1 MISASIGARGVALGL
16 LLILAEALPA
26 AAQSD
31 AIAACLCLEQ
41 RVATTRQS
49 MNGRTQAL
57 AAAQQRLSEL
67 NGELVREKP
76 RVDANDPASVDRY
89 KALLEQR
96 DAAYR
101 QSIGPVVSEANRAV
115 LDYNAVVGQYNNEC
129 ANHSF
134 NSWMVDEVRAHLSC
148 PAPQ

>member
-1 MISASIGARGVALGL
+1 MISASTGGHGVVLGL
-16 LLILAEALPA
+16 LVILAASRPA

-31 AIAACLCLEQ
+31 PIAACLCLEQ

-49 MNGRTQAL
+49 MSDRNQAL

-67 NGELVREKP
+67 NAELVREKP
-76 RVDANDPASVDRY
+76 GVDVNNPGSVGRY

-101 QSIGPVVSEANRAV
+101 QSIGPIVSEANRAV
-115 LDYNAVVGQYNNEC
+115 LDYNAVVGQYNAAC
-129 ANHSF
+129 ANHPF
-134 NSWMVDEVRAHLSC
+134 NSWMVDAVRAHLSC